1 MLRIMRDKPESLSVP
16 EAPDTVW
23 SMDFMADRLAD
34 GRQFRM
40 LNDLDECNRGGLG
53 IMVDF
58 SPPAERVARSLSQI
72 IEWLGKP
79 LAIRVDNGPEY
90 IRSTLVRG
98 RALP

>member
-1 MLRIMRDKPESLSVP
+1 MRRIMRDKPESLSVP

-40 LNDLDECNRGGLG
+40 LNELDECNRGGLG
-53 IMVDF
+53 IKVDF
-58 SPPAERVARSLSQI
+58 SRPAERVARSLSQI
-72 IEWLGKP
+72 IEWHGKP
-79 LAIRVDNGPEY
+79 PAIRVDNGPEY
-90 IRSTLVRG
+90 IRSTLVRD